1 MKNFIKL
8 LFALLLVTE
17 TFQTKAQSVDLRLLE
32 YINGPVN
39 PRPDSRWRFVT
50 NTMAPMAVAEPLGLL
65 IAGQLGHNSYLKQQA
80 LVGLVAIGG
89 SAILSTG
96 VKLITHRERPF
107 LAHPDLIT
115 GKQGP
120 TDYSFPSGHVTTAFA
135 TATSLSLAIPKWYVI
150 APSYTYA
157 AAVGY
162 SRMYLGVHYP
172 SDVLGGA
179 IIGSGTAFLTY
190 KANQWLR
197 GKKKNITINLN

>member
-1 MKNFIKL
+1 MKNLFSLLLTFL
-8 LFALLLVTE
+8 LFTGTLKC
-17 TFQTKAQSVDLRLLE
+17 QAQSLDLRLLE
-32 YINGPVN
+32 HINGPTN
-39 PRPDSRWRFVT
+39 PGPDSRWRFVT
-50 NTMAPMAVAEPLGLL
+50 NTMTPMAVAEPLGLFL
-65 IAGQLGHNSYLKQQA
+65 AGQLGRNNYLKQQA

-89 SAILSTG
+89 SSILSTS
-96 VKLITHRERPF
+96 VKLLTQRERPY

-115 GKQGP
+115 GKTGP

-150 APSYTYA
+150 IPSFTYA

-179 IIGSGTAFLTY
+179 VIGAGTAFLTY
-190 KANQWLR
+190 KVNQVLR
-197 GKKKNITINLN
+197 KRNKRVITN

>member
-1 MKNFIKL
+1 MKYSIKL
-8 LFALLLVTE
+8 LLALLLVTG
-17 TFQTKAQSVDLRLLE
+17 TLQSKAQSWDLRLLE
-32 YINGPVN
+32 HINGPVN
-39 PRPDSRWRFVT
+39 PGPDSRWRFVT
-50 NTMAPMAVAEPLGLL
+50 NTMAPVAVAEPLGLL
-65 IAGQLGHNSYLKQQA
+65 IAGHFGHNEYLKQQA

-96 VKLITHRERPF
+96 VKLITHRERPY
-107 LAHPDLIT
+107 LAYPDLIT
-115 GKQGP
+115 GKHGP

-150 APSYTYA
+150 VPSYTYA

-179 IIGSGTAFLTY
+179 ILGSGTAFLTY

-197 GKKKNITINLN
+197 GKKKNKTFNSN

>member
-1 MKNFIKL
+1 MKSSFKL
-8 LFALLLVTE
+8 LLAFLLLTSSLE
-17 TFQTKAQSVDLRLLE
+17 CQAQSLDLRLLE
-32 YINGPVN
+32 HINGPTN
-39 PRPDSRWRFVT
+39 LGPDSRWRFVT
-50 NTMAPMAVAEPLGLL
+50 NSMAPVAISEPVGLFL
-65 IAGQLGHNSYLKQQA
+65 AGQLGHNEYLKQQG

-89 SAILSTG
+89 SVVLSTG
-96 VKLITHRERPF
+96 VKLVTKRERPY

-120 TDYSFPSGHVTTAFA
+120 TDYSFPSGHASIAFA

-150 APSYTYA
+150 VPSYTYA

-162 SRMYLGVHYP
+162 SRLYLGVHYP

-179 IIGSGTAFLTY
+179 ILGSGTAYLTF

-197 GKKKNITINLN
+197 RKRKIN